1 MKNISFFALKVYVK
15 NKILFKKMLLKLKFI
30 ILTILEK
37 VHSFQRMTF
46 IKEFSYIK
54 NIINKLINP
63 KKFHF

>member
-46 IKEFSYIK
+46 IKEFSYTK